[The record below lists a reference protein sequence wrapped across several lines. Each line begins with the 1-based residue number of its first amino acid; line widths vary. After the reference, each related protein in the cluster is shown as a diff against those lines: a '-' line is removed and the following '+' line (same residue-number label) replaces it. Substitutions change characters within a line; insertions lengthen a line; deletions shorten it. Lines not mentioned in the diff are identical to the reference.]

1 MIRRPPRS
9 TLFPYTTLFRS
20 PKHLVRYSE
29 KVYLST
35 KTLGVFHA
43 PGRWRVAQD
52 YLLTL
57 RLLLGPPKEQQ
68 SPPCG
73 ATFGTTSPHRVR
85 KSAAGNAPVVAH
97 HIEQICRVEASRL
110 APPPGLA
117 GRGHALPD

>member
-1 MIRRPPRS
+1 MISSSSGVRPCVLRFRTIRRLP
-9 TLFPYTTLFRS
+9 
-20 PKHLVRYSE
+20 PKHLGRYSE

-68 SPPCG
+68 SPPLRG
-73 ATFGTTSPHRVR
+73 DLRHDVASQSPKVR
-85 KSAAGNAPVVAH
+85 
-97 HIEQICRVEASRL
+97 
-110 APPPGLA
+110 
-117 GRGHALPD
+117 GRERTRGGP